1 MTATATR
8 TEILDLVDCQ
18 DVAMVGEKAYTL
30 GRLLRAGYDV
40 PAGVVLTVDA
50 FARHHA
56 DGERATGCASLDD
69 YALSV
74 LVAAAPS
81 FAGGPLVVR
90 SSAVGEDGAAQSFA
104 GQLESVLHVR
114 DVAGL
119 ERAVLQ
125 VWGSY
130 WSERVHFYR
139 SARGAEEAGMGV
151 IVQRQVD
158 ARAAG
163 VMFTTTAEGHILVEL
178 TAGLADRLVAGDVDG
193 ERVVLDRA
201 GVVRFRDD
209 RATRLN
215 DDVFIEL
222 HRLALA
228 LEREL
233 GGPQDI
239 EWALGRDGVV
249 YVVQSRAITA
259 PVSVASLLS
268 RAPRAGARRVV
279 WSNANINENYPR
291 QVTPL
296 LYSIATAGYANYFRN
311 LALAFGASPWRI
323 EAMEPA
329 FRRIIGA
336 HGGRMY
342 YSLSAIHSVLRL
354 APFGRQLSASFDEF
368 VGADGSDV
376 ATHAPRAVSRTRQLL
391 EAATIVARA
400 GWHFATLERRVRRF
414 ERRAD
419 DLAKRS
425 DPALLGAMSI
435 TELGDLV
442 AEFME
447 IRRRHWVDASLADA
461 ASMLC
466 YGALA
471 GLLRRAYA
479 GAGRDEVHTSLLKA
493 IPGVVSGEPVL
504 ALWDLSR
511 VVRADRVL
519 HVLVEHQAP
528 RKVLEIVATEKRF
541 ARFHDGLT
549 KYLDHWGFRCSEEL
563 MLDSPSF
570 QEDPAPVIDMVR
582 AYARVDGPS
591 PAAAMRTQAAER
603 ELETSRVLEE
613 LSGRVVSRRVPLG
626 YAAIVGALLPR
637 THAAIRYRE
646 RVRLKQA
653 LLYSRCRRIAL
664 AIGEVLVRRGT
675 IASVDDV
682 FFLTADELIE
692 IASGTTLLPDAIR
705 AVVVARRSEYARV
718 SAVSPPDSFTLDEG
732 EYFSSPGATFSTPD
746 EDGGAMRGTPACG
759 GQARGRATILS
770 SATEAERLAQGD
782 VLVTRQTDPGWG
794 PVFFLISGL
803 VIERGG
809 MLSHGAIIAREFGIP
824 CVVGVKH
831 AMERIPSGAAVDVNG
846 DSGVVHVVD

>member
-8 TEILDLVDCQ
+8 TEILDLVDCH
-18 DVAMVGEKAYTL
+18 DVAVVGEKAYTL
-30 GRLLRAGYDV
+30 GRLLRAGYNV

-50 FARHHA
+50 FARHHT
-56 DGERATGCASLDD
+56 DGATECASLDD
-69 YALSV
+69 YVLS
-74 LVAAAPS
+74 LLAATAPS

-90 SSAVGEDGAAQSFA
+90 SSAVGEDGATQSFA
-104 GQLESVLHVR
+104 GQLESVLHVTE
-114 DVAGL
+114 VAGL

-125 VWGSY
+125 VWSSY
-130 WSERVHFYR
+130 WSERVRFYR
-139 SARGAEEAGMGV
+139 AARGADESGMGV

-163 VMFTTTAEGHILVEL
+163 VMFTSTVEGHMLIEL
-178 TAGLADRLVAGDVDG
+178 TAGLADRLVAGEVDG

-201 GVVRFRDD
+201 GMVRYRDD
-209 RATRLN
+209 RTVRLS
-215 DDVFIEL
+215 DDAIAEL
-222 HRLALA
+222 HRLALE

-233 GGPQDI
+233 GGPQDV
-239 EWALGRDGVV
+239 EWALGARDGVV

-259 PVSVASLLS
+259 PVSVASLLR
-268 RAPRAGARRVV
+268 RATQEGARRVV

-291 QVTPL
+291 PVTPL

-311 LALAFGASPWRI
+311 LALVFGVSPWRI

-342 YSLSAIHSVLRL
+342 YNLSAIHSVLRL
-354 APFGRQLSASFDEF
+354 APFGRQLAASFDEF

-376 ATHAPRAVSRTRQLL
+376 ATQAPRAVSKTRQFL
-391 EAATIVARA
+391 EAAKIIAGA

-414 ERRAD
+414 ERRVD
-419 DLAKRS
+419 DFAKRA
-425 DPALLGAMSI
+425 DPARLGAMPI
-435 TELGDLV
+435 TELGDLS

-479 GAGRDEVHTSLLKA
+479 GTGRDELHTSLLKA

-504 ALWDLSR
+504 ALWELSR
-511 VVRADRVL
+511 IIRADREL
-519 HVLVEHQAP
+519 HVLVERQRP
-528 RKVLEIVATEKRF
+528 RKVLETVATDKRF
-541 ARFHDGLT
+541 TRFHEGLT
-549 KYLDHWGFRCSEEL
+549 NYLDTWGFRCSEEL
-563 MLDSPSF
+563 MLDGPSF
-570 QEDPAPVIDMVR
+570 QEDPAPVIDMLR
-582 AYARVDGPS
+582 AYARVEGPS
-591 PAAAMRTQAAER
+591 PAESMRQQAAER
-603 ELETSRVLEE
+603 ELETARILDE
-613 LSGRVVSRRVPLG
+613 LRGRVVSHRVPLG
-626 YAAIVGALLPR
+626 YAAVLSVLLPR

-653 LLYSRCRRIAL
+653 LLYSRCRRIVL
-664 AIGEVLVRRGT
+664 ATGEALVRRGVIAT
-675 IASVDDV
+675 IDDV
-682 FFLTADELIE
+682 FFLTADELIA
-692 IASGTTLLPDAIR
+692 IGSGTAMLPEATR
-705 AVVVARRSEYARV
+705 AVVVARRAEHVRM
-718 SAVSPPDSFTLDEG
+718 SALNPPDSFTLGEG
-732 EYFSSPGATFSTPD
+732 EYSTSFGDATSAEDANAGAL
-746 EDGGAMRGTPACG
+746 RGTPACG
-759 GQARGRATILS
+759 GRARGRAAILS
-770 SATEAERLAQGD
+770 SVTEAERLAQGD

-824 CVVGVKH
+824 CVVCVKH
-831 AMERIPSGAAVDVNG
+831 AMERIPNGAMVEVNG